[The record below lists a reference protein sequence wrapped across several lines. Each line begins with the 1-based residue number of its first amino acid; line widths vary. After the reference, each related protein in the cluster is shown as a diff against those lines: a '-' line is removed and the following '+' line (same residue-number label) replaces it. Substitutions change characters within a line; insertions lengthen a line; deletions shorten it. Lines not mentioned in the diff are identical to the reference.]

1 MTNCSRSVLSKLDEV
16 VDGNLKCVSCSKSN
30 ASYCVLFSKQHC
42 ICLEGG
48 SADPNIRILKN
59 HNMQSVDNNF
69 YPCYFPIGLKLF
81 CAFALLLLTKFYTG
95 AQKQQ
100 LLSSFSYT

>member
-1 MTNCSRSVLSKLDEV
+1 
-16 VDGNLKCVSCSKSN
+16 
-30 ASYCVLFSKQHC
+30 
-42 ICLEGG
+42 
-48 SADPNIRILKN
+48 
-59 HNMQSVDNNF
+59 MQSVDNNF